1 MNREAAMSNLNQQ
14 IRLPDGR
21 KLAYNEYG
29 APNGKPLFY
38 FHGSPGSR
46 LEATLYVN
54 EDILQSLGVRLIA
67 MDRPGMG
74 LSDFQ
79 PNRRLLDF
87 PNDVLALA
95 DHLGIER
102 FSIIAYSLGGPY
114 GFACAFAIP
123 QRLHKVGIVSGA
135 ALFTEP
141 ELVNNINEGT
151 RKFLTLPREKP
162 FLSHLFIGMAL
173 GVMPRIAPNR
183 FVAQANSLLP
193 EADRTVLVTNP
204 VLQKGFVNTVRETT
218 RQGTR
223 GAQHESLLTVTDYGF
238 RLQDIQ
244 TPVLLWHGEADQNIP
259 MEMAR
264 FAASAIPKCEAKF
277 YPNEGHLSLFKKHSE
292 EFVRALVN

>member
-1 MNREAAMSNLNQQ
+1 MSKFNQQ
-14 IRLPDGR
+14 LHLPDGR
-21 KLAYNEYG
+21 WLGFDERG

-54 EDILQSLGVRLIA
+54 EDILQSLDVRLIA

-79 PNRRLLDF
+79 RNRRLLDF

-102 FSIIAYSLGGPY
+102 FSTIAYSLGGPY
-114 GFACAFAIP
+114 GFACAFTVP

-204 VLQKGFVNTVRETT
+204 VLQKGFVNTVREAT
-218 RQGTR
+218 RQGTH
-223 GAQHESLLTVTDYGF
+223 GVQHESLLTVTDYGF

-259 MEMAR
+259 VEMAR

-277 YPNEGHLSLFKKHSE
+277 YPNEGHLSLFKKHAE
-292 EFVRALVN
+292 EIVRELVN